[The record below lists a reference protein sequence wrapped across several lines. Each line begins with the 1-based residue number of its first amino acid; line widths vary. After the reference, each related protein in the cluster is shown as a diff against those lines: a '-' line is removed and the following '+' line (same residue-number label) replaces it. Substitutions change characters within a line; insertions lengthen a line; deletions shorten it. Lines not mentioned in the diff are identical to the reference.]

1 LEDSLP
7 DVEIVRSDEIAVNQ
21 DLAET
26 IQSIVKKV
34 FDEAGHA
41 NRGAHELSVSPDLGD
56 AQ

>member
-1 LEDSLP
+1 MEDSLP

-34 FDEAGHA
+34 FDDAGHA
-41 NRGAHELSVSPDLGD
+41 NRGAHKLSVSPDLGD

>member
-21 DLAET
+21 ELAET
-26 IQSIVKKV
+26 IQSILKKV
-34 FDEAGHA
+34 FDDAGHA

>member
-1 LEDSLP
+1 MEDSLP

-26 IQSIVKKV
+26 IRSIVRKV
-34 FDEAGHA
+34 FGDSGHA